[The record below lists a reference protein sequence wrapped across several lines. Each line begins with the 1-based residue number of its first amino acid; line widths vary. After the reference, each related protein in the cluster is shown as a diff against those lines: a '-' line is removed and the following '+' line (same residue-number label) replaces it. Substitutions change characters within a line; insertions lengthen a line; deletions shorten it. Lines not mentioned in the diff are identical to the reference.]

1 MKEHMHARAYLLHGK
16 ENAHLRKIVL
26 AFAVSIICHLIFFL
40 ILIFAPS
47 HKPDKKFS
55 PSVIDVR
62 MVTFSEQE
70 AASLSSR
77 QTALKSEA
85 PVTKQIQVQDHG
97 VSPHAGFKVD
107 QKPSKEVSV
116 TSKKI
121 KRSLKKKTFK
131 SSRIVKSAIARIEK
145 KVEESRPDPLTK
157 AIDRLRD
164 KVGKMGATD
173 RLKHKAGKDADGH
186 GAGLP
191 GRAGAATKRTLELID
206 IYRVEIAYQI
216 QKNWAFSEQLA
227 GGRKDLMASLVF
239 KVMPNGDIRDI
250 FFTDRSGNR
259 HLDES
264 AYKAI
269 QKSNPVTPH
278 PEGVIK
284 PFVEVGLRFTPEGVR

>member
-97 VSPHAGFKVD
+97 VSPQAGFKVD

-186 GAGLP
+186 GAGLA
-191 GRAGAATKRTLELID
+191 GRTGAATKRTLELID

-239 KVMPNGDIRDI
+239 KVMPNGEIRDI

>member
-1 MKEHMHARAYLLHGK
+1 MHARAYLLHGK

>member
-1 MKEHMHARAYLLHGK
+1 MHARAYLLHGK

-164 KVGKMGATD
+164 KVGKTGAND
-173 RLKHKAGKDADGH
+173 RLKHKVGKDADGH
-186 GAGLP
+186 GAGLA
-191 GRAGAATKRTLELID
+191 GRTGAATKRTLELID

-227 GGRKDLMASLVF
+227 GGRKDFMASLVF
-239 KVMPNGDIRDI
+239 KVMPTGEIRDI